1 METRDAKGLRDLEAV
16 NNRLKKRLVE
26 AVLDSEALKV
36 AFGVKRRAHRRS
48 DARWAR
54 C

>member
-1 METRDAKGLRDLEAV
+1 METRDAKGLRDPVAV

-26 AVLDSEALKV
+26 AVLDNEALKV

-48 DARWAR
+48 TVQWA
-54 C
+54 